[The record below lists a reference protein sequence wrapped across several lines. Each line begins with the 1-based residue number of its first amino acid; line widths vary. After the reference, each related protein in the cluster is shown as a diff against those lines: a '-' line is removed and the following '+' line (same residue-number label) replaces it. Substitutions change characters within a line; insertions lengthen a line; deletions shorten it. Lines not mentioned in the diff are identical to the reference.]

1 MNTRHAVLRAIS
13 TCVVLLVAP
22 SLAAEAPRVET
33 HYSPAEN
40 LERLDVS
47 LISRAARTI
56 DFAAYVL
63 TDVPVID
70 ALANA
75 GRRGVRVRLFRDGNA
90 RDVQGPVADALDRLA
105 EAPNVE
111 MRFKGPRELMHLK
124 SYCVDG
130 HILRTG
136 SANFTASGLKRQE
149 NDLVVVEGEVAC
161 AGFQAMFES
170 LWRQK

>member
-1 MNTRHAVLRAIS
+1 MMRRARLIVAAGLAIIAV
-13 TCVVLLVAP
+13 T
-22 SLAAEAPRVET
+22 AAADPIRVET
-33 HYSPAEN
+33 HYSPSEN
-40 LERLDVS
+40 LERLDLA
-47 LISRAARTI
+47 LISSAARTI

-70 ALANA
+70 ALTNA
-75 GRRGVRVRLFRDGNA
+75 GRRGVRVRLFRDGNE
-90 RDVQGPVADALDRLA
+90 RDAQGPVADALDRLA

-130 HILRTG
+130 RFLRTG

-149 NDLVVVEGEVAC
+149 NDLVVVEGEGAC
-161 AGFQAMFES
+161 AGFQAMFEF
-170 LWRQK
+170 LWRRK